1 MARGDDSTD
10 RRTEILAAAEEVFNE
25 TGYAATTVDAVAERA
40 GISKG
45 SIYNYFESKEAL
57 FKQVFDR
64 VAAGEWA
71 GVDEMLREPACACR
85 RMEQIIE
92 YWYGRLEYFRQIGR
106 LVLEFWAI
114 AAGEGREGD
123 IAQSLEDLYTR
134 THRTVT
140 SIIAQGVADGDFDPH
155 FDPELTATLIVAM
168 LDGIEIQ
175 SILHSGLRIDAA
187 FLNALKRNVLRSLG
201 ADEPSTAERDE
212 V

>member
-1 MARGDDSTD
+1 MVRGDDSTD
-10 RRTEILAAAEEVFNE
+10 RRAEILAAAEEVFNE
-25 TGYAATTVDAVAERA
+25 TGYAETTVDAVAERA

-57 FKQVFDR
+57 FKQVFDH
-64 VAAGEWA
+64 VVAGEWA
-71 GVDEMLREPACACR
+71 DVDEMLREPATACR

-92 YWYGRLEYFRQIGR
+92 YWYGRLGYFRQIGR

-114 AAGEGREGD
+114 AAGERREGE

-140 SIIAQGVADGDFDPH
+140 SIIAQGVDDGEFDPR
-155 FDPELTATLIVAM
+155 FDPDLTAMLILAM

-175 SILHSGLRIDAA
+175 SILHNGLRIDPE
-187 FLNALKRNVLRSLG
+187 FLDALKRNVLRSLG
-201 ADEPSTAERDE
+201 ADEQSRAERGE